1 MVDSMTDIEIS
12 RIYEAKEIKD
22 IAHHLGIL
30 DEHLISYGRDKAKVS
45 LNALKGKEEAGS
57 LILVTAVNPTPYG
70 EGKTTVSIGLL
81 DSLCKLGKNAVASLR
96 EPSLG
101 PVFGIKGGAT
111 GGGHV
116 QVAPMEEINL
126 HFTGDLHAIT
136 SANNLL
142 AAAIDNHIMQGNE
155 LNFDVNR
162 IEFRRCLDMNDRALR
177 HVVVA
182 NGKNNGVPREEH
194 FQITAAS
201 EVMSILCLSTS
212 MDDLKKRLGNIFLG
226 YSIDGK
232 MLFARD
238 LKVEGAMAVLLK
250 TALNPNLVQTLFG
263 SPVFIHGGP
272 FANIAHGCSSVLA
285 TKMALTYGDYV
296 VTEAGFGADLGAEK
310 FFDIKCR
317 SANLMPKCVVLVATI
332 RGLKYHGGALK
343 EEVEQENL
351 IALERGLENLKIH
364 VENLKKYHVPVIVTL
379 NHFSSD
385 TPKEI
390 ELLSHYC
397 KEENFEFTMCDSFTL
412 GEDGALDLAKKV
424 VSLCDTSSNFVPL
437 YDLSTGIVEK
447 IISVATNIYRATGVE
462 ISPKAEEKI
471 AILEENGYGNLPICI
486 AKTQYSLSDDPKKLQ
501 IDENFTIKVRDVILY
516 NGAGFVTVILGNIMT
531 MPGFPKVP
539 NYEQIDLD
547 SDGLIEGIF

>member
-1 MVDSMTDIEIS
+1 MTDIEIS
-12 RIYEAKEIKD
+12 RMYEAKEIGK
-22 IAHHLGIL
+22 IAKGLGIL
-30 DEHLISYGRDKAKVS
+30 DKDMIPYGKDKAKID
-45 LNALKGKEEAGS
+45 LRALEGKEEKGS

-81 DSLCKLGKNAVASLR
+81 DSLCKLGKKATASLR

-101 PVFGIKGGAT
+101 PVFGLKGGAT
-111 GGGHV
+111 GGGYA
-116 QVAPMEEINL
+116 QVMPMDEINL

-142 AAAIDNHIMQGNE
+142 SAAIDNHIMQGNE
-155 LNFDVNR
+155 LGIDINR
-162 IEFRRCLDMNDRALR
+162 IEFRRSMDMNDRALR
-177 HVVVA
+177 SVIVA

-212 MDDLKKRLGNIFLG
+212 MEDLKKRLGSIFIG
-226 YSIDGK
+226 YSIQGN

-250 TALNPNLVQTLFG
+250 TAINPNLVQTLFG
-263 SPVFIHGGP
+263 NPVFIHGGP

-317 SANLMPKCVVLVATI
+317 SAKLMPKCVVLVATM
-332 RGLKYHGGALK
+332 RGLKYHGGAIK
-343 EEVEQENL
+343 EDVEKENL
-351 IALERGLENLKIH
+351 EALEKGLKNLKIH
-364 VENLKKYHVPVIVTL
+364 VENLQKYHVPIIVTL
-379 NHFSSD
+379 NHFSKD
-385 TPKEI
+385 TEKEI

-397 KEENFEFTMCDSFTL
+397 QSENLVFAMCDSYTQ
-412 GEDGALDLAKKV
+412 GEDGAIDLAEQVIDAIQKE
-424 VSLCDTSSNFVPL
+424 SHFEPL
-437 YDLSTGIVEK
+437 YELSTGIVEK
-447 IISVATNIYRATGVE
+447 IITVATQIYRANGVE

-471 AILEENGYGNLPICI
+471 ALLEKNGYGNLPICI
-486 AKTQYSLSDDPKKLQ
+486 AKTQYSLSDDAKKLQ
-501 IDENFTIKVRDVILY
+501 IDEPFTIKVKDVILY
-516 NGAGFVTVILGNIMT
+516 NGAGFITVILGNIMT
-531 MPGFPKVP
+531 MPGLPKVP
-539 NYEQIDLD
+539 NYLEIDID
-547 SDGLIEGIF
+547 DNGLITGIF

>member
-101 PVFGIKGGAT
+101 PVFGLKGGAT
-111 GGGHV
+111 GGGYA
-116 QVAPMEEINL
+116 QVVPMDEINL